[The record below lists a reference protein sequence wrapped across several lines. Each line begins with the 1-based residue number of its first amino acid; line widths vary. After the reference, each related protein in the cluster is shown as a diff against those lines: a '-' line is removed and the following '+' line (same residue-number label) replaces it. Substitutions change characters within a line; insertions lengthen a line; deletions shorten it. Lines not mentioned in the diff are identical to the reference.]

1 MHMNDEPG
9 GIQTILKRPWV
20 FLAVFLVIFFLVST
34 FLFIIDFIPE
44 PPASPSA
51 SEDLETSAAV
61 TVQYPIEAPTRVI
74 IDAVGVDTIIE
85 NPESADAQVL
95 DAELLKGAV
104 RYPTSA
110 KLGEV
115 GTVYLFGH
123 QSYLPVVKN
132 KAYKAFNDIQKLKA
146 GDTIRVQSATAEYTY
161 RVTSVALTTATDGVI
176 ALSAEGGK
184 LILSTCNSL
193 GADHEER
200 YVVEADLVSRMPLD
214 S

>member
-1 MHMNDEPG
+1 MYMTGGDEPG
-9 GIQTILKRPWV
+9 GIRTILKRPWV
-20 FLAVFLVIFFLVST
+20 FLAVFLIIFFLIST
-34 FLFIIDFIPE
+34 FLFIIDFVPE
-44 PPASPSA
+44 PR
-51 SEDLETSAAV
+51 T
-61 TVQYPIEAPTRVI
+61 APTDEPAPVAQAPVVIEEPVRVI
-74 IDAVGVDTIIE
+74 VDKVGINTQVE
-85 NPESADAQVL
+85 NPNSTDAATL

-110 KLGEV
+110 KLGEA

-132 KAYKAFNDIQKLKA
+132 KAFKAFNDIQKLTA
-146 GDTIRVQSATAEYTY
+146 GDTIRVQSATAEYEY
-161 RVTSVALTTATDGVI
+161 RVTSVTLTTAADGVI
-176 ALSAEGGK
+176 PLGGSEGK

-200 YVVEADLVSRMPLD
+200 YVVEAELVLRRTLD